1 LMVTLNRKLN
11 IGLVS
16 PYGWDAPG
24 GVQVHIR
31 DLAHLLIR
39 EGHRVSV
46 LAPVEDEDALRDEFV
61 VPAGRPIPIPYNG
74 AVARVLFGPVAASRV
89 RQWISQNDFD
99 LLHIHEPAIPSLG
112 LLACSLSDGPMVGTF
127 HVAAERIRIAFA
139 IVPIVEPIIERLRAR
154 IAVSEV
160 ARSTL
165 LTHVDTDAVVI
176 PNGIDL
182 ASFADASP
190 RLEWQLGKTIGFI
203 GRFAEKRKGLSLLF
217 EAVPA
222 IVDRHPDLR
231 ILIAGPGE
239 SEEAL
244 EWIDPS
250 LHSRI
255 TFLGMLSDEEKRQF
269 FRSVDLYIAPNT
281 GGESFGIILAE
292 AMATGAAILAS
303 DLPAFRFV
311 LDDGRWGRHF
321 RTGDWMDLARKASEL
336 LDDPKT
342 LEEMAAKSHQGAE
355 RFDWPVVGRQILDV
369 YDFITP
375 KSENGEYEKV
385 RLVADSR
392 PWNRFPLGGLN
403 RFEKNDGR
411 V

>member
-1 LMVTLNRKLN
+1 MTLTRKLN

-16 PYGWDAPG
+16 PYGWDSPG
-24 GVQVHIR
+24 GVQIHIR
-31 DLAHLLIR
+31 DLARLLMR
-39 EGHRVSV
+39 EGHNVSV

-165 LTHVDTDAVVI
+165 RSHVDTDAIVI

-182 ASFADASP
+182 SSFADASP

-203 GRFAEKRKGLSLLF
+203 GRFAEKRKGLALLL

-222 IVDRHPDLR
+222 IVERHPDLR

-239 SEEAL
+239 SDEAL

-250 LHSRI
+250 FHSRI

-269 FRSVDLYIAPNT
+269 FKSVDLYIAPNT

-292 AMATGAAILAS
+292 AMATGSAILAS

-311 LDDGRWGRHF
+311 LEEGRWGRHF
-321 RTGDWMDLARKASEL
+321 RTGDAMDLADKASEL
-336 LDDPKT
+336 LDEPRT
-342 LEEMAAKSHQGAE
+342 LAELARDSREGAE

-375 KSENGEYEKV
+375 KSEDGVYEKV
-385 RLVADSR
+385 RLAADSR

-403 RFEKNDGR
+403 RSDKSEER
-411 V
+411 E

>member
-1 LMVTLNRKLN
+1 MTLNRKLN

-39 EGHRVSV
+39 EGHHVSV
-46 LAPVEDEDALRDEFV
+46 LAPVENEDALRDEFV

-222 IVDRHPDLR
+222 IVARHPDLR

-269 FRSVDLYIAPNT
+269 FKSVDLYIAPNT

-321 RTGDWMDLARKASEL
+321 RTGDWMDLAEKASDL

-342 LEEMAAKSHQGAE
+342 LEEMAAKSQQGAE

-403 RFEKNDGR
+403 RIERNEGR

>member
-1 LMVTLNRKLN
+1 VTLTRKLN

-16 PYGWDAPG
+16 PYGWDSPG
-24 GVQVHIR
+24 GVQIHIR

-46 LAPVEDEDALRDEFV
+46 LAPVDDEDALRDEFV
-61 VPAGRPIPIPYNG
+61 VAAGRPIRIPYNG
-74 AVARVLFGPVAASRV
+74 AVARVLFGPIAASRV

-165 LTHVDTDAVVI
+165 RTHVDTDAVVI

-182 ASFADASP
+182 PSFAGASP

-203 GRFAEKRKGLSLLF
+203 GRFAEKRKGLALLF

-222 IVDRHPDLR
+222 IVKRHPDLR

-239 SEEAL
+239 NDEAL

-250 LHSRI
+250 FHSRI

-269 FRSVDLYIAPNT
+269 FKSVDLYIAPNT

-311 LDDGRWGRHF
+311 LEEGEWGRLF
-321 RTGDWMDLARKASEL
+321 LTGDSTDLAEKASEL
-336 LDDPKT
+336 LDDPGA
-342 LEEMAAKSHQGAE
+342 LEEMAKRSTLGAE
-355 RFDWPVVGRQILDV
+355 RFDWSVVGRQILDV
-369 YDFITP
+369 YDFVTP
-375 KSENGEYEKV
+375 QSENGEYEKV
-385 RLVADSR
+385 RLAADSR

-403 RFEKNDGR
+403 RYEKIEKGD
-411 V
+411 

>member
-1 LMVTLNRKLN
+1 MVTLNRKLN

-255 TFLGMLSDEEKRQF
+255 TFLGMLSDEEKREF
-269 FRSVDLYIAPNT
+269 FKSVDLYIAPNT

-321 RTGDWMDLARKASEL
+321 RTGDWMDLAKKASEL

-385 RLVADSR
+385 HLVADSR

>member
-1 LMVTLNRKLN
+1 MTLNRKLN

-269 FRSVDLYIAPNT
+269 FKSVDLYIAPNT

>member
-1 LMVTLNRKLN
+1 MVTLSRKLN

-222 IVDRHPDLR
+222 IVARHPDLR

-269 FRSVDLYIAPNT
+269 FKSVDLYIAPNT

-321 RTGDWMDLARKASEL
+321 RTGDSMDLARKASEL
-336 LDDPKT
+336 LDEPKI
-342 LEEMAAKSHQGAE
+342 LEEMAAKSHTGAE

-375 KSENGEYEKV
+375 KSENGGYEKV

>member
-1 LMVTLNRKLN
+1 MTLNRKLN

-182 ASFADASP
+182 ASFADPSP

-222 IVDRHPDLR
+222 IVSRHPDLR
-231 ILIAGPGE
+231 ILIAGPGK

-269 FRSVDLYIAPNT
+269 FKSVDLYIAPNT

-321 RTGDWMDLARKASEL
+321 RTGDCMDLAKKASEL

-342 LEEMAAKSHQGAE
+342 LEEMAAKSQQGAE